1 MVSIISGTKGKGKTK
16 ELLSQVNAA
25 AAVAHGSVVYLDKS
39 AKHMYELN
47 NKVRLVNVTEYPIS
61 DSNAF
66 IGFICG
72 ILSLDNDIEK
82 IYIDSFLKV
91 ADVADDRINEVV
103 NTLDELS
110 KEFGVAFILSVS
122 MDEADLPE
130 SVKQYITI
138 SL

>member
-16 ELLSQVNAA
+16 ELLGQVNAA
-25 AAVAHGSVVYLDKS
+25 VAVAHGSVVYLDKS

-72 ILSLDNDIEK
+72 ILSLDSDIEK

-91 ADVADDRINEVV
+91 ADVAGDKITEVV

-110 KEFGVAFILSVS
+110 KQFGVAFILSVS
-122 MDEADLPE
+122 MNEADLPD